1 MSIWVVDKPVQTT
14 WNIVATPSLLF
25 TCLSTQT
32 QLFVT
37 IFYIYTYTSVSSNY
51 FTPATTLSRN
61 CPRVVVPFHVH
72 SLDIYS
78 GERFEPSRKDLGRK
92 TYVLLPRINSR
103 CFSILL
109 NSFVVFFLFFFF
121 FFFFFFVENEIFCK
135 LWWYLNANTYTVCL
149 ANWWRWSKQIC
160 SKLTCLLQQV
170 NCILNLLHA
179 FHLSLD
185 F

>member
-121 FFFFFFVENEIFCK
+121 FFFFFLLRMKFSVSCDGTWTLIHIQFA
-135 LWWYLNANTYTVCL
+135 WQIGGVGANKYV
-149 ANWWRWSKQIC
+149 R
-160 SKLTCLLQQV
+160 
-170 NCILNLLHA
+170 NLLA
-179 FHLSLD
+179 YFNK
-185 F
+185 